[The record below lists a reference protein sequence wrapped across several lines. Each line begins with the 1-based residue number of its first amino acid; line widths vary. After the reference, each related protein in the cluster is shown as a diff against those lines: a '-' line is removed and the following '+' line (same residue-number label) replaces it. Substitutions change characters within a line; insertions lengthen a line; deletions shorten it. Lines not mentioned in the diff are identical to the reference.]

1 MTQSTFRAGEVLEM
15 AVQIERQGVKFY
27 ETSLKTELPEKIKQ
41 VFQFLLDQE
50 HQHIQT
56 FQEMR
61 QDLSDHELP
70 ESYAGETESYMQS
83 FVKDEV
89 FKSPNEVAEKA
100 TGITDAFEAI
110 EYGLKIE
117 NRSIDFY
124 QNIKGVVPKSEREAI
139 DGVIFQ
145 EEGHKKRLESLR
157 KEMSEK

>member
-27 ETSLKTELPEKIKQ
+27 ETCLRTELPEKIKQ

-89 FKSPNEVAEKA
+89 FQSPNEAVEKA
-100 TGITDAFEAI
+100 AGITDVSEAI

-124 QNIKGVVPKSEREAI
+124 QHIKGVVPKSEREAI

-145 EEGHKKRLESLR
+145 EKGHIKRLESLR
-157 KEMSEK
+157 KEISEK

>member
-15 AVQIERQGVKFY
+15 AVQIERQGVTFY
-27 ETSLKTELPEKIKQ
+27 ETCLKTELPAKIKQ

-89 FKSPNEVAEKA
+89 FTSPMQAAEKA
-100 TGITDAFEAI
+100 EGITDASEAI

-124 QNIKGVVPKSEREAI
+124 QNIKGVVPTSEREAI

-145 EEGHKKRLESLR
+145 EKEHKRRLESLR

>member
-1 MTQSTFRAGEVLEM
+1 MTQSTFRAGEVLDM
-15 AVQIERQGVKFY
+15 AVQIERQGVTFY
-27 ETSLKTELPEKIKQ
+27 ESCLKTELPSKVKQ

-56 FQEMR
+56 FREMR

-89 FKSPNEVAEKA
+89 FKSPNEAAEKA
-100 TGITDAFEAI
+100 AGITDASEAI

-145 EEGHKKRLESLR
+145 EEAHKKRLESLR